1 MTGPKRLMLLAA
13 GFALLVSGAAA
24 VALLAQEAGPVVE
37 VYKSP
42 T

>member
-1 MTGPKRLMLLAA
+1 MHMRMTLLAA
-13 GFALLVSGAAA
+13 AFALLVAGTA
-24 VALLAQEAGPVVE
+24 VGTLAVQDSAGPVVE

>member
-1 MTGPKRLMLLAA
+1 MTKRLVLLAA
-13 GFALLVSGAAA
+13 GFALLVSGSAA

>member
-1 MTGPKRLMLLAA
+1 MSKRLALLAA
-13 GFALLVSGAAA
+13 AFALLVSGSAT
-24 VALLAQEAGPVVE
+24 VALLAQEDGPVVE

>member
-1 MTGPKRLMLLAA
+1 MPKRLALLAA
-13 GFALLVSGAAA
+13 GFALLVSGSAA

>member
-1 MTGPKRLMLLAA
+1 MPRRLVLLAA
-13 GFALLVSGAAA
+13 GFALLVSGSAA
-24 VALLAQEAGPVVE
+24 VALLAQEDGPVVE

>member
-1 MTGPKRLMLLAA
+1 MPKRLVLLAA
-13 GFALLVSGAAA
+13 GLALLVSGSA
-24 VALLAQEAGPVVE
+24 VAALLAQADGPVVE

>member
-1 MTGPKRLMLLAA
+1 MTKRLVLLAA
-13 GFALLVSGAAA
+13 GFALLVSGSAV
-24 VALLAQEAGPVVE
+24 VALLAQEAEPVVE

>member
-1 MTGPKRLMLLAA
+1 MAKRLVLLAA
-13 GFALLVSGAAA
+13 GLALAVSGSAV

>member
-1 MTGPKRLMLLAA
+1 MPKRFLALAA
-13 GFALLVSGAAA
+13 AFALLVSGTAA

>member
-1 MTGPKRLMLLAA
+1 MPKRLALLAA
-13 GFALLVSGAAA
+13 AFALLVSGSAA
-24 VALLAQEAGPVVE
+24 VALLAQEDGPVVE

>member
-1 MTGPKRLMLLAA
+1 MRSKLLAA
-13 GFALLVSGAAA
+13 AFAVLVPGAAA
-24 VALLAQEAGPVVE
+24 VALLAQDTAARAVVE

>member
-1 MTGPKRLMLLAA
+1 MTERLVLAA
-13 GFALLVSGAAA
+13 AAFALLVSGTT
-24 VALLAQEAGPVVE
+24 VVGFLGQEAKPVVE

>member
-1 MTGPKRLMLLAA
+1 MPKRLLLLAA

-24 VALLAQEAGPVVE
+24 GALLAQEAGPAVE

>member
-1 MTGPKRLMLLAA
+1 MLTKRLVLLAA
-13 GFALLVSGAAA
+13 AFALLVSGSAA
-24 VALLAQEAGPVVE
+24 VALLAQEDGPVVE

>member
-1 MTGPKRLMLLAA
+1 MPKRLALLAA
-13 GFALLVSGAAA
+13 GFALLVSGSTV